1 MFGERQV
8 KRAKRDGM
16 DEAGPSAAAKTTRPP
31 VKGSFVEDSES
42 DGEPAPA
49 IGRFG
54 RRRLNLGTGG
64 IAQQQSQ
71 VTARAWGAAR

>member
-1 MFGERQV
+1 M
-8 KRAKRDGM
+8 KRAKKDGAG
-16 DEAGPSAAAKTTRPP
+16 EAGPSAAAKTTGAP
-31 VKGSFVEDSES
+31 VKGSFVEDSDS
-42 DGEPAPA
+42 DGEPAPT

-64 IAQQQSQ
+64 SAQQHSQ